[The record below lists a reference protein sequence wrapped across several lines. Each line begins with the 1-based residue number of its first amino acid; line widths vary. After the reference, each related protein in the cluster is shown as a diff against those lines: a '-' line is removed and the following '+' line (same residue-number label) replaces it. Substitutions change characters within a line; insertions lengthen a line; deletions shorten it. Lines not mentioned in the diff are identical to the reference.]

1 MEIKVFFPGDQKV
14 HADLGGL
21 IVKTDQTDD
30 APAPFALFLASIGTC
45 AGAYVNGFCQNRGL
59 PTEGITITQRMHA
72 APETHLVGT
81 IELIIRV
88 PPSFPEKY
96 HEALVRVANQCAVK
110 KHLEH
115 PPTFET
121 TVSVTK

>member
-14 HADLGGL
+14 YADLGGL
-21 IVKTDQTDD
+21 IVKTDQTGE

-45 AGAYVNGFCQNRGL
+45 AGVYVNGFCQNRGL
-59 PTEGITITQRMHA
+59 PTEGLSITQRMHA
-72 APETHLVGT
+72 DPETHLVGA
-81 IELIIRV
+81 IELIINV

-115 PPTFET
+115 PPSFET

>member
-1 MEIKVFFPGDQKV
+1 MEFKIFFAGDQKV
-14 HADLGGL
+14 YADLGGL
-21 IVKTDQTDD
+21 IVKTDQTGE

-45 AGAYVNGFCQNRGL
+45 AGVYVNGFCQNRDL

-72 APETHLVGT
+72 DPETHLVGK
-81 IELIIRV
+81 IELIIHV
-88 PPSFPEKY
+88 PASFPAKY

-115 PPTFET
+115 PPVFET
-121 TVSVTK
+121 TVAVVQ